1 MRNGTPLRPWKRL
14 SPMSPRTS
22 QMYFWLV
29 LGLIYLIQL
38 ASYQSTVSTYHDR
51 WNKTWNKIPSVST
64 SCVWPLSLLQFTAIS
79 SCVCDGLWLSWQ
91 SLFNSTPTEGLEIT
105 LGTNDLY
112 AEDALYFNVSSI
124 HVHELYEQ
132 KTIKNDIAILKLTDK
147 VMFDQ
152 ELSSICLPE
161 IGERTEDAMATVAG
175 KVLNFTI

>member
-1 MRNGTPLRPWKRL
+1 M
-14 SPMSPRTS
+14 
-22 QMYFWLV
+22 
-29 LGLIYLIQL
+29 
-38 ASYQSTVSTYHDR
+38 
-51 WNKTWNKIPSVST
+51 
-64 SCVWPLSLLQFTAIS
+64 
-79 SCVCDGLWLSWQ
+79 
-91 SLFNSTPTEGLEIT
+91 
-105 LGTNDLY
+105 GTNDLY